1 MTAKH
6 DALADTVKL
15 AAQPASGLRPEFT
28 GDPLV
33 ERLFGI
39 TLALT
44 TELAVTRERLDTV
57 ERLLERHAL
66 VPGVEIEAY
75 RPDPAVV
82 AARAQA
88 HQDYLARIFR
98 VLLQDSGA
106 AAPAAL
112 ALAPAP
118 AAGAA
123 AGGDQRHV
131 A

>member
-6 DALADTVKL
+6 DVLADTVKL
-15 AAQPASGLRPEFT
+15 AAQPASGQRPEFT

-66 VPGVEIEAY
+66 VPSVEIESF
-75 RPDPAVV
+75 RPDPAAV

-112 ALAPAP
+112 SLAPAP
-118 AAGAA
+118 AAGIEA
-123 AGGDQRHV
+123 AGGQRHV